1 MMHIDNFLS
10 IIAKTLGSW
19 LKQGEVRGKLVWGR
33 KMGGP
38 EGEAAVACFFASPQ
52 LTCVLTK
59 LIANGLFA
67 K

>member
-1 MMHIDNFLS
+1 MNIDNFFVHNRQNFGQLVE
-10 IIAKTLGSW
+10 TG
-19 LKQGEVRGKLVWGR
+19 GELVWGR

-59 LIANGLFA
+59 LIANRLFA